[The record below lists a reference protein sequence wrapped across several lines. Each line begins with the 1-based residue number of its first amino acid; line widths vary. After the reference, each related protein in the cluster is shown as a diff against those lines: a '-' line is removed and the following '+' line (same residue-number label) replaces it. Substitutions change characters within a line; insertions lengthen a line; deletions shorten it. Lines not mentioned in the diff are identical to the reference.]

1 MNTPEHQMDNV
12 HDDQLEAAVDRVLKA
27 LPPLKAPDTLIPRVL
42 AAIEPAASMPWYRRP
57 WQAWPRALQLASLCV
72 AVALCAGLYIA
83 IGQITDA
90 LRGTYVAAQLNS
102 VLSTLSA
109 GRQVAMTL
117 TNAGSAVFAR
127 LHTGWLVACGT
138 LVLLSYAACI
148 GLGTIFA
155 RLAWARNSQN

>member
-1 MNTPEHQMDNV
+1 MKTPEHQMHKV
-12 HDDQLEAAVDRVLKA
+12 HEDQLEAAVDRVLKS

-42 AAIEPAASMPWYRRP
+42 AAIEPAACMAWYRRP
-57 WQAWPRALQLASLCV
+57 WQAWPRALQLASLCI
-72 AVALCAGLYIA
+72 AVALCAGLYIG

-109 GRQVAMTL
+109 GRQVATTL
-117 TNAGSAVFAR
+117 VNAGLLVLAR
-127 LHTGWLVACGT
+127 LDTGWLVACGT
-138 LVLLSYAACI
+138 IALLSYAACI

-155 RLAWARNSQN
+155 RFAWVRNAQD